1 MRLALL
7 ALTLLAGCAAPGAEP
22 ACPASTQAATVTEA
36 YFGRS
41 MRDRVEISDAEWDA
55 FLRDVVTP
63 AFPDGLTALDGA
75 GQWRRPDGTILRER
89 SKVLVLVLPGADT
102 AAARARFL
110 PVETRWKARFGHQS
124 VLTVH
129 RPACVGF

>member
-1 MRLALL
+1 MRLAAL
-7 ALTLLAGCAAPGAEP
+7 ALLLLAGCATPGTET
-22 ACPASTQAATVTEA
+22 ACRGGTLTATVTEA

-41 MRDRVEISDAEWDA
+41 LRDRAEVTDAEWDG
-55 FLRDVVTP
+55 FLREVVTP

-89 SKVLVLVLPGADT
+89 SKLLILVLPGADT
-102 AAARARFL
+102 ATARFL
-110 PVETRWKARFGHQS
+110 PAETVWKTRFGQQS

>member
-1 MRLALL
+1 MRRALL
-7 ALTLLAGCAAPGAEP
+7 ALPLLAGCAAPGAEP
-22 ACPASTQAATVTEA
+22 SCPAGTQAATVTEA

-41 MRDRVEISDAEWDA
+41 MRDRAEIADAEWDA
-55 FLRDVVTP
+55 FLREVVTP

-89 SKVLVLVLPGADT
+89 SKVLVMVLPGAD
-102 AAARARFL
+102 AATARARFL
-110 PVETRWKARFGHQS
+110 PVETVWKTRFGHQS